1 MTTVSTFKKG
11 YLILRTPLEEDDLYR
26 IKEEL
31 EEENDESIFSINE
44 QGNKLVVGIN
54 YEEIEDVAQI
64 ASTIV
69 YNCISLGIYS
79 INIKYCGTEANSS
92 ANRNTKGTSNSLSS
106 NNSGSVSFNN
116 YLSSQFTN

>member
-1 MTTVSTFKKG
+1 MTISTVKKG

-31 EEENDESIFSINE
+31 EEENDEAIFSINE
-44 QGNKLVVGIN
+44 QGNKLIVGIN

-64 ASTIV
+64 ASTIM

-92 ANRNTKGTSNSLSS
+92 SNRNIKGTSNSLSS
-106 NNSGSVSFNN
+106 NNSGSIPFNN
-116 YLSSQFTN
+116 YISSQFTN

>member
-1 MTTVSTFKKG
+1 MTINTIKKG
-11 YLILRTPLEEDDLYR
+11 YLILKTPLEEDDLYT
-26 IKEEL
+26 IKEAL
-31 EEENDESIFSINE
+31 EQEEDEAIFSINE
-44 QGNKLVVGIN
+44 QGNKLIVGIN

-64 ASTIV
+64 ASTIM

-92 ANRNTKGTSNSLSS
+92 TNRNTKGSSNCLSS
-106 NNSGSVSFNN
+106 NNSRSTAFNN

>member
-1 MTTVSTFKKG
+1 MTINNLKRG
-11 YLILRTPLEEDDLYR
+11 YLILKTPLEEDDLYI
-26 IKEEL
+26 IKEAL

-64 ASTIV
+64 ASTIM

-79 INIKYCGTEANSS
+79 INIKYCGTETNTSS
-92 ANRNTKGTSNSLSS
+92 NRNIKGTSNSISS
-106 NNSGSVSFNN
+106 NNSRSTAFNN